1 MRSRLNYSSAVF
13 SVVDLGSAIDG
24 WATCSGTTSRWV
36 DAERPVAVRVGFV
49 KCEYCATSQKRPDDG
64 RCCACGGPT
73 PHIDE
78 AIYAR

>member
-1 MRSRLNYSSAVF
+1 MYSRLNYSSAVC
-13 SVVDLGSAIDG
+13 SVVEFGSAIDD
-24 WATCSGTTSRWV
+24 WATCSVATSTW
-36 DAERPVAVRVGFV
+36 ANAHRPVAVRVGFV
-49 KCEYCATSQKRPDDG
+49 KCEYCSTSQKRPDDG